1 MNREASNVVGM
12 RLERGDL
19 FVRIVVEDAQLEVVR
34 ARDEPVLARDEAAA
48 AHGDLRDLER
58 LDERAR
64 VVVVDVNVAVVEP
77 DEEPWL
83 GGVEVDRLDA
93 VRAVELFALG
103 TGSGAWAGQRGWR
116 LTDTSNNIGF
126 RRWIYGLSAV
136 CGVPLVVPIE
146 HIRERKHNV
155 AAISAPL
162 FLPRSPRLLHPR
174 SRPLHP
180 HQCSVHFTPRFSNRV
195 SRNTLRFLTRACLTT
210 VISRWFLQC
219 STGVCTN
226 LPRLLKNRYRPL
238 STHIDL

>member
-1 MNREASNVVGM
+1 MDREAPNVVGV

-19 FVRIVVEDAQLEVVR
+19 FVRVVVEDAQLEVVR

-64 VVVVDVNVAVVEP
+64 VVVVDVDVAVVEA

-93 VRAVELFALG
+93 VRPVELFALG

-116 LTDTSNNIGF
+116 LTDTSSNIGF

-136 CGVPLVVPIE
+136 CGV
-146 HIRERKHNV
+146 
-155 AAISAPL
+155 AAA
-162 FLPRSPRLLHPR
+162 HPR
-174 SRPLHP
+174 KETQRG
-180 HQCSVHFTPRFSNRV
+180 
-195 SRNTLRFLTRACLTT
+195 TRLGSSFPSSLA
-210 VISRWFLQC
+210 S
-219 STGVCTN
+219 S
-226 LPRLLKNRYRPL
+226 PL
-238 STHIDL
+238 SSTFSALHTLFQQ